1 MTDAPRVVA
10 TDLDGTI
17 FRSDNTVSDRTRAA
31 LALAEDRGAAVVLVT
46 GRPTRWMHDV
56 AEQTGHR
63 GLAICGNGAL
73 LYDLHTEEVVE
84 RNLLDVDAARAV
96 VSALRAHLPDVAF
109 AVERESGFVREAHY
123 RLRWESDDV
132 SVGDL
137 RALLAEPM
145 TKLLVRHEHL
155 SADELLAHA
164 VEVVGDRATLTHSST
179 EGLLEVS
186 GQGVSKAS
194 GLARYAE
201 ERGVPAAD
209 VIAFGDMPNDIPM
222 LTWAGRSVAVANAHP
237 EVLEVADEVTASNDD
252 DGVALVLE
260 RLYGAPGS

>member
-1 MTDAPRVVA
+1 MTAAPRIVA

-17 FRSDNTVSDRTRAA
+17 FRSDHTVSDRTRSA
-31 LALAEDRGAAVVLVT
+31 LARVEDAGAAVVLVT

-73 LYDLHTEEVVE
+73 VYDLHREEVVE
-84 RNLLDVDAARAV
+84 RSLLDIEAARGV
-96 VSALRAHLPDVAF
+96 IDALRMHLPDVAF
-109 AVERESGFVREAHY
+109 AVERESGFVREAAY
-123 RLRWESDDV
+123 RMRWESDDV

-137 RALLAEPM
+137 RVLLAEPM
-145 TKLLVRHEHL
+145 TKLLVRHEEL

-164 VEVVGDRATLTHSST
+164 SGVVGDRATLTHSST

-186 GQGVSKAS
+186 GAGVSKAS
-194 GLARYAE
+194 GLARFAE
-201 ERGVPAAD
+201 EHGVGPAG
-209 VIAFGDMPNDIPM
+209 VVAFGDMPNDIPM
-222 LTWAGRSVAVANAHP
+222 LTWAGHSVAVANAHP
-237 EVLEVADEVTASNDD
+237 EVLEVADEVTASNDE

-260 RLYGAPGS
+260 RLYS